1 MILFFFYI
9 KVSCYEIKREKLLEK
24 AKERYHKC
32 GGKEKAAKNYEINQG
47 FLREKARHQY
57 RNLVKR

>member
-32 GGKEKAAKNYEINQG
+32 GGKEKAAKNYEINQE
-47 FLREKARHQY
+47 FLREKARH
-57 RNLVKR
+57 